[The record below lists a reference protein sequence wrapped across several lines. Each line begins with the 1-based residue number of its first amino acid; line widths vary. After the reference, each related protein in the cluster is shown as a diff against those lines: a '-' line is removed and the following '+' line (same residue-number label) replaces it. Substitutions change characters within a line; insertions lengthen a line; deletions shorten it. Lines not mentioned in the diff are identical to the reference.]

1 MDEFENLTTR
11 GRSGFARLPRR
22 LPAIAVLAVAAAVL
36 LFNAF
41 FTVDQGYRGVH
52 LRLGAVVGIAQPG
65 LGIKVPFLDRVVM
78 IRVPGKY
85 FAAQRTF

>member
-52 LRLGAVVGIAQPG
+52 LRLVASPSR
-65 LGIKVPFLDRVVM
+65 LGIKVLFST
-78 IRVPGKY
+78 
-85 FAAQRTF
+85 AW